1 MEPEAPEAEVVHRC
15 EVLVIGSGVSGYC
28 AAIQAGRCGCSTILL
43 EKDEVLGGNS
53 GPNLGVGIT
62 GADRYAHYAT
72 ETGLIQELQED
83 GCWTD
88 AVTHISGGTMGYS
101 IHRRFEAVVQEH
113 LEAAGVKVLKRHY
126 ARQPVVEGAR
136 ITAVIAED
144 LAAFRTVRIEVAGHV
159 IEASGDGEIG
169 ALAGAH
175 FDWGTEQQSEYGERS
190 APEQRTDRVQGTSLV
205 AIAHRTNREVRFIA
219 PAGTPEFIP
228 RVWHGSMGSFLHHHG
243 GWFSDE
249 KDLFFLYVTETGGH
263 LDTIRDDGLIYEM
276 LLKQLW
282 AEWDHIKNGPH
293 REEARC
299 WDLLWVSPKAGKRE
313 SRRFMGDYILTQ
325 TDLEAGRTF
334 EDDITYGGHDLD
346 DHRPLGEGSD
356 IFAHSIPPLYGVP
369 YRACYSRNVDNL
381 FLAGRLISATHLAH
395 SSTRIMRTGAAIG
408 QAVGLAAALCRQ
420 HDCSPRE
427 LGQRHLAELQ
437 QELLR
442 RDATVLN
449 LASHD
454 PEDLARRAHL
464 SATSEMCFNEQ
475 GVGQLV
481 PLIAPAG
488 VLLWDWPERLNA
500 VEMYLRNTSDVEQE
514 LALTILRTRREP
526 KWTTT
531 DDWHTWAW
539 NDLRDE
545 AFVTVHR
552 AAGTLPAKS
561 EGWFEFSLGGVELGP
576 KDAASD
582 ADRVLIHL
590 DANPT
595 VQWAMADG
603 PCETAEAVEHSHHS
617 PRWKPLGAMG
627 TMRLSPAP
635 KLGEAANVANGF
647 HRRFSRAPLNLWLS
661 DPRDGL
667 PQSLTLEWDEPQS
680 ISRVCLTFD
689 NLPKLTHENP
699 WHAGTR
705 VLPMLAKAYEV
716 SVWQDGEWTALVEA
730 DDNHHR
736 WCVHEIEPVTTTRLR
751 LTVKAAWGEGFGARV
766 YEVRAYACQPV
777 PLDPE

>member
-1 MEPEAPEAEVVHRC
+1 MLPESALPDVVHHC

-62 GADRYAHYAT
+62 GADRYAHYAA
-72 ETGLIQELQED
+72 ETGIVQELQED

-113 LEAAGVKVLKRHY
+113 LERAGVKVLKRHY
-126 ARQPVVEGAR
+126 ARQPIVEGSR
-136 ITAVIAED
+136 IVGVIAED
-144 LAAFRTVRIEVAGHV
+144 LAAFRTVRIEVSGFV

-175 FDWGTEQQSEYGERS
+175 FDWGTEQRDEYGERS

-205 AIAHRTNREVRFIA
+205 AIAHRTNREVRFIP
-219 PAGTPEFIP
+219 PAGTPDFIP
-228 RVWHGSMGSFLHHHG
+228 RVWHASMGSFLHHHA
-243 GWFSDE
+243 GWFSDS

-293 REEARC
+293 AEEARC

-313 SRRFMGDYILTQ
+313 SRRFVGDYVLTQ

-334 EDDITYGGHDLD
+334 EDDIAYGGHDLD
-346 DHRPLGEGSD
+346 DHRPWGEGSD

-369 YRACYSRNVDNL
+369 YRACYSRNLDNL

-408 QAVGLAAALCRQ
+408 QAVALAAALCLKR
-420 HDCSPRE
+420 DCSPRE
-427 LGQRHLAELQ
+427 LGRKHLAELQ

-442 RDATVLN
+442 RDATILGKAN
-449 LASHD
+449 AD
-454 PEDLARRAHL
+454 PDDLARTARV
-464 SATSEMCFNEQ
+464 SATSEVRFNEQ
-475 GVGQLV
+475 AVGPLV

-488 VLLWDWPERLNA
+488 VLLWDWPPRLDG
-500 VEMYLRNTSDVEQE
+500 VEMYLHNASDVEQE
-514 LALTILRTRREP
+514 LALTILGSKRDP

-531 DDWHTWAW
+531 DDWHAWGW

-545 AFVTVHR
+545 AFATVHR
-552 AAGTLPAKS
+552 TSGVLRPGS
-561 EGWFEFSLGGVELGP
+561 EGWFELDLGGIDLGP

-582 ADRVLIHL
+582 ADSVLIGV
-590 DANPT
+590 DANPA
-595 VQWAMADG
+595 VLWAMADR
-603 PCETAEAVEHSHHS
+603 PSEIAEAVEHSHHS

-627 TMRLSPAP
+627 TMRLTPTP
-635 KLGEAANVANGF
+635 PLGEASNVLNGF
-647 HRRFSRAPLNLWLS
+647 HRRFSRAPLNMWLS

-667 PQSLTLEWDEPQS
+667 PQTLTLEWETAQTL
-680 ISRVCLTFD
+680 SRVCLTFD
-689 NLPKLTHENP
+689 NLARLTHDNP

-705 VLPMLAKAYEV
+705 VSPMLARDYEV
-716 SVWQDGEWTALVEA
+716 SAWRDGEWTTVLDVA
-730 DDNHHR
+730 DNYHR
-736 WCVHEIEPVTTTRLR
+736 WRVHDLQPVTTTSLR
-751 LTVKAAWGEGFGARV
+751 LTVKATWGEGFGARV
-766 YEVRAYACQPV
+766 YEIRAYR
-777 PLDPE
+777 

>member
-1 MEPEAPEAEVVHRC
+1 MQRDVLEVAVVHEC

-28 AAIQAGRCGCSTILL
+28 AAIQAGRCGARTILL

-62 GADRYAHYAT
+62 GADRYNHYAG
-72 ETGLIQELQED
+72 ETGIIQELQEN

-113 LEAAGVKVLKRHY
+113 LQAAGVNVLKRHY
-126 ARQPVVEGAR
+126 ARGPIVKDAR
-136 ITAVIAED
+136 IVGVIAED
-144 LAAFRTVRIEVAGHV
+144 LAAFRSVRIEVSGFV
-159 IEASGDGEIG
+159 IEASGDGEVG

-175 FDWGTEQQSEYGERS
+175 FDWGSEQRSEHGERS
-190 APEQRTDRVQGTSLV
+190 APEERTDRVQGTSLV
-205 AIAHRTNREVRFIA
+205 AIAHRTGREVRFIP

-228 RVWHGSMGSFLHHHG
+228 RVWHGSLGSFLHHHG
-243 GWFSDE
+243 GWFSDS

-263 LDTIRDDGLIYEM
+263 LDTIREDGLIYEL

-282 AEWDHIKNGPH
+282 AEWNHIKNGPH

-313 SRRFMGDYILTQ
+313 SRRFLGDYVLTQ

-334 EDDITYGGHDLD
+334 EDGIAYGGHDLD

-369 YRACYSRNVDNL
+369 YRSCYSRNLDNL

-408 QAVGLAAALCRQ
+408 QAVGLAAALCLK

-427 LGQRHLAELQ
+427 LGCERLAELQ
-437 QELLR
+437 QGLLR
-442 RDATVLN
+442 EDATILGRV
-449 LASHD
+449 HED
-454 PEDLARRAHL
+454 PEDLARSARV
-464 SATSEMCFNEQ
+464 SATSEVRFNEQ
-475 GVGQLV
+475 TIGPLV

-488 VLLWDWPERLNA
+488 VLLWDWPERLDA
-500 VEMYLRNTSDVEQE
+500 VEMYLRNTSEADRE
-514 LALTILRTRREP
+514 LTLSILRARRDP
-526 KWTTT
+526 RWTTT
-531 DDWHTWAW
+531 DDWHAWGW

-545 AFVTVHR
+545 AFSLLHQARGMLR
-552 AAGTLPAKS
+552 AGS
-561 EGWFEFSLGGVELGP
+561 EGWFQLDLPGVVLGA

-590 DANPT
+590 DADPH
-595 VQWAMADG
+595 VQWAMAER
-603 PCETAEAVEHSHHS
+603 PCEIAEAVEHSHHS

-627 TMRLSPAP
+627 TLRLSPAP
-635 KLGEAANVANGF
+635 KLGEAENVTNGF
-647 HRRFSRAPLNLWLS
+647 HRRFSRAPLNVWLS
-661 DPRDGL
+661 DPLDGL
-667 PQSLTLEWDEPQS
+667 PQSLTLEWDEPQT
-680 ISRVCLTFD
+680 ISRVGLTFD
-689 NLPKLTHENP
+689 NLVKLTHDNP

-705 VLPMLAKAYEV
+705 VAPMLAKAYEV
-716 SVWQDGEWTALVEA
+716 SAWQDGEWTTVIEENENYHRRRVHRIEA
-730 DDNHHR
+730 
-736 WCVHEIEPVTTTRLR
+736 VTTTLLR
-751 LTVKAAWGEGFGARV
+751 LTIKAAWGEGFGARA
-766 YEVRAYACQPV
+766 YEVKMYG
-777 PLDPE
+777 